1 MVTTWITV
9 ETAAFARLVR
19 NARLVRHVRVQAANL
34 KVVRDVN
41 HVKASVTV
49 TVLIRRVHGIYID

>member
-1 MVTTWITV
+1 MATTWITV

-19 NARLVRHVRVQAANL
+19 RASLARHVKVQAANL
-34 KVVRDVN
+34 RVVRNVN

-49 TVLIRRVHGIYID
+49 TVLIRRGHGIYID